1 MTKIETKIFEKLKD
15 LIFSNQKIDDEI
27 LKKIG
32 VDPTKKI
39 QEFKNIRITNDF
51 WSGLNIQL
59 IDELKDVNGD
69 LIEENKK
76 LVSRVKNLY
85 ANGIFKIANT
95 DLAELGLWNPS
106 KIIHLGNLRLK
117 NQSDFLFNYD
127 YYDID
132 LVDKN
137 KNVDGLW
144 NDNVITTDRILSA
157 LSSFNIS
164 QEDLDNMKETSLTS
178 QLEKHLKGFFTTVKK
193 ESSSNQGRIDLILGS
208 NQNYG
213 IEVKLARE
221 ISKAA
226 NCQKAI
232 GQIELYSKQFNG
244 NLMVLIA
251 GKKIEKNDKNVTE
264 VIRKSKECS
273 CPNYFIVVD

>member
-1 MTKIETKIFEKLKD
+1 MTKTDVKIFEKLKD
-15 LIFSNQKIDDEI
+15 LVFSNKKIDEET
-27 LKKIG
+27 LRKIG
-32 VDPTKKI
+32 IDTSKKI
-39 QEFKNIRITNDF
+39 QEFKNLRITNDF

-59 IDELKDVNGD
+59 IDELKDVNGN

-85 ANGIFKIANT
+85 ANNINKITNIE
-95 DLAELGLWNPS
+95 LAELGLWNPS
-106 KIIHLGNLRLK
+106 QIIHLGNLRLK

-137 KNVDGLW
+137 KDVDGLW

-157 LSSFNIS
+157 LNSFNIS
-164 QEDLDNMKETSLTS
+164 LEELDNMKEPVLTI

-193 ESSSNQGRIDLILGS
+193 ESNSNQGRIDLILGS

-221 ISKAA
+221 ISKAG

-251 GKKIEKNDKNVTE
+251 GKKIEKNDKNVSE
-264 VIRKSKECS
+264 VIRKSKECN
-273 CPNYFIVVD
+273 CTFYFIDVD

>member
-1 MTKIETKIFEKLKD
+1 MTKTDTKIFEKLKE
-15 LIFSNQKIDDEI
+15 LIFSDKKIDEES
-27 LKKIG
+27 LQKIG
-32 VDPTKKI
+32 VDPSKKI
-39 QEFKNIRITNDF
+39 QEFKNLRITNDF

-59 IDELKDVNGD
+59 IDELKDVNGI

-85 ANGIFKIANT
+85 ANNINKITNVE
-95 DLAELGLWNPS
+95 LAELGLWNPS
-106 KIIHLGNLRLK
+106 QIIHLGNLRLK

-137 KNVDGLW
+137 KNSDGLW
-144 NDNVITTDRILSA
+144 KDNVITTDRILSA
-157 LSSFNIS
+157 LKNFN
-164 QEDLDNMKETSLTS
+164 LDKIGLDAIKEVMLTS
-178 QLEKHLKGFFTTVKK
+178 MLEKHLKSYFETVKK

-221 ISKAA
+221 LSKAS

-232 GQIELYSKQFNG
+232 GQIELYSKQFKG
-244 NLMVLIA
+244 NLMLLIA
-251 GKKIEKNDKNVTE
+251 GEKSEKNDKNVSE
-264 VIRKSKECS
+264 VIRKSKECD
-273 CPNYFIVVD
+273 CTFYFIDVD